1 MLDSLRRG
9 ALNWFAKGLLGLL
22 VIAFAVWGIGD
33 VIRNVGRGTLAT
45 IGGSQITVDEYRQA
59 YQDEMAS
66 LTRRFGRRLTNEQ
79 AKLLGVEQR
88 ALARLIS
95 AAAIDH
101 HARDLKLALSDQGMA
116 EIIRNDPGFQ
126 GPDGKFSKELVAAD
140 TFSFHA
146 QSARRETAQALRDAA
161 RSRQLREVHAV
172 QFRCNDV

>member
-9 ALNWFAKGLLGLL
+9 ALNWFATGLLGLL

-66 LTRRFGRRLTNEQ
+66 LTRRFGRRLTSEQ

-116 EIIRNDPGFQ
+116 EIVRSDPGFQ
-126 GPDGKFSKELVAAD
+126 GPDGKFSKEL
-140 TFSFHA
+140 FQNFLRQIGLSEPI
-146 QSARRETAQALRDAA
+146 AR
-161 RSRQLREVHAV
+161 
-172 QFRCNDV
+172 

>member
-9 ALNWFAKGLLGLL
+9 AVNWFAKGLLGLL

-45 IGGSQITVDEYRQA
+45 IGGPQITVDEYRQA

-66 LTRRFGRRLTNEQ
+66 LTRRFGRRLTTEQ

-101 HARDLKLALSDQGMA
+101 HARDLQAGPVRSGHGRDDSQ
-116 EIIRNDPGFQ
+116 RPRVPGSRRQVFQ
-126 GPDGKFSKELVAAD
+126 GAFPKLSAPD
-140 TFSFHA
+140 
-146 QSARRETAQALRDAA
+146 RPAA
-161 RSRQLREVHAV
+161 RAAMSTRVAKRNCATS
-172 QFRCNDV
+172 